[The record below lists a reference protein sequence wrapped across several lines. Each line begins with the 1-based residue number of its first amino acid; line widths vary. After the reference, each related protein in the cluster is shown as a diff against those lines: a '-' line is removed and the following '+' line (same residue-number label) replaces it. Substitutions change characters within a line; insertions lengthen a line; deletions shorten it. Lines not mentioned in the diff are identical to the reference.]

1 MPQAVKSNLFLYADD
16 SCLMYQH
23 RDVEETQKQQNKDS
37 ENVCDWFVYNKLRIY
52 FGEDKTK
59 SILFASKRKIKSA
72 RKRNVKY
79 KKIKTKQHLQV
90 TYLGCVS
97 DEILSGETMTLKA
110 LNKINW
116 KLKFLG

>member
-1 MPQAVKSNLFLYADD
+1 
-16 SCLMYQH
+16 MYQH

-79 KKIKTKQHLQV
+79 KKIKTKHLQV